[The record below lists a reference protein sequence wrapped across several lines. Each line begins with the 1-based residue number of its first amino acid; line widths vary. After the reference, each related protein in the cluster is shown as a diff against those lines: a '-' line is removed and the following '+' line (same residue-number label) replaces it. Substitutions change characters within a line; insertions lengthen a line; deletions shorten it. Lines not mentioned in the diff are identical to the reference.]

1 MRIPP
6 LVAALA
12 CLLLAPIARAP
23 QSLAQSWSLEIEYE
37 EPADPALGPIYQRLK
52 QWGTLEKLQEF
63 LEPLRLPR
71 QLTVKTT
78 QCGANDVP
86 YEAGGPVRVCYELMD
101 QIASMVAQRTPD
113 KEFQQT
119 VIVGALTQAVLHE
132 MAQAMFDVLQIPVWG
147 REEDAADRLAAFLM
161 VQFGEDVAN
170 QTMRGTAQLFRW
182 SDQKWTGSDF
192 SSTASPDYQRFF
204 NFACIAVARDYVNF
218 GGWVER
224 GLIPE
229 RRAER
234 CEDEYR
240 EIQKAFNLRIMPYV
254 DPDLLVSMR
263 FKSSLK
269 WAPNTKND

>member
-23 QSLAQSWSLEIEYE
+23 QSLAQSSPIEIAYE
-37 EPADPALGPIYQRLK
+37 EPTDPSLRSVYERLK
-52 QWGTLEKLQEF
+52 QWGTLEKLQAF

-71 QLTVKTT
+71 KLTVRTA
-78 QCGANDVP
+78 QCGTTDMP
-86 YEAGGPVRVCYELMD
+86 YRPSSPVTVCYELMD
-101 QIASMVAQRTPD
+101 QIASMVSQRTPD

-119 VIVGALTQAVLHE
+119 VIVGAFTQAVLHE

-147 REEDAADRLAAFLM
+147 REEDAADKLAAFLM

-204 NFACIAVARDYVNF
+204 NFACIAVARDYLNF
-218 GGWVER
+218 GGWVEK

-234 CEDEYR
+234 CEEEYR

-254 DPDLLVSMR
+254 DPDLLVGVR

-269 WAPNTKND
+269 WAPNTQND